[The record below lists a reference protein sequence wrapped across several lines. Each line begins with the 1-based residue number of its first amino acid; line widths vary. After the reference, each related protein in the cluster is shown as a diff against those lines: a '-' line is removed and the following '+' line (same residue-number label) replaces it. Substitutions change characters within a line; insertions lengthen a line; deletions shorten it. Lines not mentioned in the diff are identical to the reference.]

1 MDPISKSQLTLE
13 QTNYTHAN
21 KTRNQVYKIRL
32 GASSPAACVAIFNT
46 PNASNG
52 IYIAEQSVKN

>member
-21 KTRNQVYKIRL
+21 KTQNQVYKIRL

-52 IYIAEQSVKN
+52 IYIA